1 MNDVQLL
8 YDFANRL
15 ASLKETNHDMVSFM
29 NEAQYVVE
37 ELKMFL
43 EVESLDEIKNKLDKW

>member
-1 MNDVQLL
+1 MQMISNV
-8 YDFANRL
+8 YDFVNRL

-29 NEAQYVVE
+29 TKAQSAIE

-43 EVESLDEIKNKLDKW
+43 EVKSLDEIKN